1 MKDVSL
7 ITYPAADLAK
17 AKQFFR
23 ELTGTQAYADSPYY
37 VGYKCGNVEIG
48 LVPSQQ
54 GGAIA
59 FWTVDDIAA
68 SVKALVDAGRTSRA
82 RSHQRSQRTAR
93 REHQRP
99 KRYRRRLTTVSER
112 LGEEAVDVGKIQVD
126 RRPSGLVEQ
135 RRGERGFAILWS
147 SRMRSSTVSS
157 AMSL

>member
-1 MKDVSL
+1 LKDVSL

-23 ELTGTQAYADSPYY
+23 ELTGTQPYADSPYY

-68 SVKALVDAGRTSRA
+68 SVKALVDAGG
-82 RSHQRSQRTAR
+82 
-93 REHQRP
+93 
-99 KRYRRRLTTVSER
+99 TV
-112 LGEEAVDVGKIQVD
+112 VQDPTDVSGGLLVASIKD
-126 RRPSGLVEQ
+126 PSG
-135 RRGERGFAILWS
+135 
-147 SRMRSSTVSS
+147 TVVG
-157 AMSL
+157 LRQFPKT